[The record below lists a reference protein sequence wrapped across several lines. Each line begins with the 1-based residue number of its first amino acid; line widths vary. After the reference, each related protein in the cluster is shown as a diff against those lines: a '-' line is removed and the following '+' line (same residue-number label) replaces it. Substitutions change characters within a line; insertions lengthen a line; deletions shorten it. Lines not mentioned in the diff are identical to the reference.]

1 MPIISGKNR
10 YSKGLGNSHPLVGI
24 VLDRS
29 DTPGT
34 VIILLLLLDQ

>member
-29 DTPGT
+29 DT